1 MLYTVLNVSILP
13 FDHLNNLNMYSL
25 FPSFQFGVTRALIG
39 GGGGEG
45 RLLFIYSCSARLIS
59 FEMNL
64 KTTDFKLCHWLVP
77 AAQVVWIISPNS
89 SNMQKEK
96 QPFLF

>member
-1 MLYTVLNVSILP
+1 MHIGS
-13 FDHLNNLNMYSL
+13 S
-25 FPSFQFGVTRALIG
+25 GVTRALIG
-39 GGGGEG
+39 GGGGG
-45 RLLFIYSCSARLIS
+45 RVLFIYSCSARLIS

-89 SNMQKEK
+89 SNMQR
-96 QPFLF
+96 